1 MTQVERDETEMC
13 QRWQKFLSSN
23 SHLVEDSVVKIN
35 LQGMLRAFQ
44 AEKILNEKLLVQIF
58 YISTGWLPNKIEVRE
73 LIFANETGGLI
84 AVEKKIK
91 EQYDFFKNKFRKRN
105 IDFVSFPVGTTF
117 IDISHTLKY
126 PFNTGIQ
133 RVVRNIGINLISN
146 SSFEFVTWDLDLG
159 GWVLVD
165 KEIVREHLPFK
176 KNRVLIEKGN
186 ISFLTR
192 FFKDRK
198 DFPALAVAAFWH
210 GLFSSYRFLVASED
224 SSKILEK
231 RIVRK
236 LMNFLKG
243 IHKSTNIFYGMES
256 KVVQSPMLIGQQ
268 IFLVEPIQ
276 NIEIVLAH
284 EYFHQIGDLSVLV
297 YDLLPISNPEYFPQ
311 ASIQGF
317 PIYLKLLSFAN
328 KILTI
333 SEFTKQQVSK
343 YCDLKPNVLLESQ
356 LLPVQEISLQN
367 NNAQEVAGNLV
378 LSVGS
383 IEPRK
388 NQLSLLHASE
398 LLWSKGIDF
407 KLVVVGG
414 QGWKNREILNL
425 KNMLQL
431 RGRNL
436 EFKNDLSDE
445 TLSGLFMACNL
456 VVTIPWI
463 EGFGLP
469 LAEALSYKKQVIA
482 SDISSHR
489 EITHDSNVFWV
500 DPGEILAIAN
510 AIETAL
516 LQNPSLGHTYQT
528 NLPKSWHDYSES
540 VADFLTNSKS

>member
-1 MTQVERDETEMC
+1 MNQFERDEKEMC
-13 QRWQKFLSSN
+13 QRWHKFLSSN
-23 SHLVEDSVVKIN
+23 SQLNKESVTKTN
-35 LQGMLRAFQ
+35 LQEMLQAFQ
-44 AEKILNEKLLVQIF
+44 AEKIIDEKLLVQIF
-58 YISTGWLPNKIEVRE
+58 YISTGWLPNKIEIQE
-73 LIFANETGGLI
+73 LNFANVTGGLI
-84 AVEKKIK
+84 AVEEKIK
-91 EQYDFFKNKFRKRN
+91 EQYIIFKNRFGKTN
-105 IDFVSFPVGTTF
+105 IDFSFFPVGTTF

-133 RVVRNIGINLISN
+133 RVVRNIGINLITK
-146 SSFEFVTWDLDLG
+146 SSIEFVKWDLDLG

-165 KEIVREHLPFK
+165 KEIVRNQLPFK
-176 KNRVLIEKGN
+176 KNRIRTGKSNFNV
-186 ISFLTR
+186 FMR
-192 FFKDRK
+192 FFKNIK
-198 DFPALAVAAFWH
+198 YFPALAIAAFWH
-210 GLFSSYRFLVASED
+210 GLYSSYRFLLTSED
-224 SSKILEK
+224 SSTILDK
-231 RIVRK
+231 KIVRK
-236 LMNFLKG
+236 LLNFLKR
-243 IHKSTNIFYGMES
+243 IHKSTNIFYRMES
-256 KVVQSPMLIGQQ
+256 KVVKSPMLIGQQ
-268 IFLVEPIQ
+268 IFFVEPTQ

-343 YCDLKPNVLLESQ
+343 YCDLNPNVLLKSQ
-356 LLPVQEISLQN
+356 LLPGQEISIQN
-367 NNAQEVAGNLV
+367 NNAQKMASKLV

-388 NQLSLLHASE
+388 NQMSLLHASE
-398 LLWSKGIDF
+398 LLWSKGLDF

-425 KNMLQL
+425 KSILQL
-431 RGRNL
+431 RSRNL
-436 EFKNDLSDE
+436 EFKNDSSDE
-445 TLSGLFMACNL
+445 TLSELYKGCNL

-469 LAEALSYKKQVIA
+469 LAEAMSYKKQVIA

-489 EITHDSNVFWV
+489 EITNDFNVFWV

-510 AIETAL
+510 AIESAL
-516 LQNPSLGHTYQT
+516 LQNPSLDHTYQT
-528 NLPKSWHDYSES
+528 NLPKSWQDYSES
-540 VADFLTNSKS
+540 VADFLTNSKG